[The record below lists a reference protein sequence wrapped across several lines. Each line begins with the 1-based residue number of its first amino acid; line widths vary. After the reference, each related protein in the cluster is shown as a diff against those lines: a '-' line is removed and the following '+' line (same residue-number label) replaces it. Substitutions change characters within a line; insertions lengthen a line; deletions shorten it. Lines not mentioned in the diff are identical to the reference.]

1 MAVRNRT
8 LNTMKRGAGVPHL
21 SGEALAKIMLPI
33 PQLTEQKRIVEILD
47 QLDALYN
54 DLFRRL
60 LAEIEARQNQYEF
73 YRDKLLSFE
82 EVELL

>member
-1 MAVRNRT
+1 
-8 LNTMKRGAGVPHL
+8 MKRGAGVPHL